1 MRKVPIT
8 LSLPEDLVKDL
19 HVYVSNRQ
27 ISRFVTE
34 QVQKGIQEKKEILA
48 REFEE
53 AAKDEERNKEIELWD
68 QFIGDGLDETN
79 AY

>member
-8 LSLPEDLVKDL
+8 LSLPEDLVNDL

-27 ISRFVTE
+27 ISRFIAE
-34 QVQKGIQEKKEILA
+34 LVQKGIQEKKEILA

-68 QFIGDGLDETN
+68 KFMGDGLDETN